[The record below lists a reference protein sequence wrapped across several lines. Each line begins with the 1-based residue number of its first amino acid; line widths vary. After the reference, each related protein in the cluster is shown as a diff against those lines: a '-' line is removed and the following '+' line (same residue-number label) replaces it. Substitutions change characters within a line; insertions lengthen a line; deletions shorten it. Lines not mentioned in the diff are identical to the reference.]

1 MKLSVIIVSCPLQQ
15 NIIIRRVKTRFFK
28 LISEVFGEVV
38 SSSGSL
44 THLFQTVN
52 VKKQPNVDI
61 IDLL

>member
-1 MKLSVIIVSCPLQQ
+1 MKLSVIIVSCPLHQ
-15 NIIIRRVKTRFFK
+15 NVIIRTVKTRFFK

-44 THLFQTVN
+44 TCLFQTVN
-52 VKKQPNVDI
+52 VQKQPNVDI